1 MGLGIGLGIGLE
13 SCLTI
18 RHWLLIIAVQVL
30 TLVISLAEL
39 HAGIHGELV
48 LDEAFGFQQMS
59 DMPAPS
65 STPGESFVAQRYPDY
80 AAIEWQVRLQ
90 GLPDAG
96 AVLHE
101 NLRSADFVVSLPSE
115 ASPMLHWSQGSHA
128 EASDFR
134 PRVDPLA
141 MGQIRELESFG
152 GRSSDGVMPYF
163 NLASEGGGLI
173 VAIGWSGDWRASFES
188 LGKGRVRIIA
198 GLKRSRFKLPAGE
211 TLRLPSVL
219 LMAYQGTWLDGQN
232 QFRRLMLQHFTPTT
246 HPPLA
251 LMPVAA
257 SVHGMLAFNDTTAA
271 NLIDL
276 AREIAALNLPID
288 TFWLDAGWNEGG
300 FPGGQGNPQPDPVRF
315 PQGLAPVGQAA
326 RGGGLRFLAWFEPER
341 AMRGTWLHREHPDWL
356 LRPSETPE
364 ALRYQEHDGF
374 HLLDL
379 GNATARQWALTTISQ
394 QIRDAGVD
402 IYRQDFNEYP
412 AYFWQTGEAADQVG
426 LREVRYINGLYNF
439 LDELIRQNP
448 GLIIDSCASGGR
460 RLDFEM
466 MRRSVSLW
474 RSDSCWDDAAAPRN
488 MQAMTHGLSHWL
500 PLHGLGAVATD
511 DASLRSGMGACAS
524 FAINYRAPQAVE
536 SLRQHLDRYLP
547 LRALFTADFY
557 PLTLWSDNPAE
568 WLAFQFHDPTKAA
581 GVVQAFCGPS
591 GSAAPLRLKFRGL
604 VPGQKYAVTDWDSE
618 SAVTVLTGAELTDP
632 GLEIQPRVNTQQ
644 CRVFQYVPAPD

>member
-1 MGLGIGLGIGLE
+1 MALTR
-13 SCLTI
+13 SLTI
-18 RHWLLIIAVQVL
+18 WHRLLMFACLLPTL
-30 TLVISLAEL
+30 THSFADL
-39 HAGIHGELV
+39 HAGTPGELV
-48 LDEAFGFQQMS
+48 LDAAFRVRQMTE
-59 DMPAPS
+59 MPAPVVNPEVS
-65 STPGESFVAQRYPDY
+65 FSTHQYSEY

-90 GLPDAG
+90 GLPTTNPG
-96 AVLHE
+96 LHE
-101 NLRSADFVVSLPSE
+101 NLRSADFVVSFPSE
-115 ASPMLHWSQGSHA
+115 ASPILHWSQGSHA
-128 EASDFR
+128 EPSDFR
-134 PRVDPLA
+134 PRADPLA
-141 MGQIRELESFG
+141 IGQVRELESFG

-163 NLASEGGGLI
+163 NVASEGGGLI

-188 LGKGRVRIIA
+188 LGEGRVRIMA
-198 GLKRSRFKLPAGE
+198 GLKRSRFKLPVGE

-219 LMAYQGTWLDGQN
+219 VMAYQGTWLDGQN
-232 QFRRLMLQHFTPTT
+232 QFRRLMLEQFTPPG
-246 HPPLA
+246 HPPLL

-257 SVHGMLAFNDTTAA
+257 SVHGMLAFNDTTAS

-276 AREIAALNLPID
+276 AREIAALKLPID

-379 GNATARQWALTTISQ
+379 GNATARQWALATISQ

-412 AYFWQTGEAADQVG
+412 AYFWQTGEAADQLG
-426 LREVRYINGLYNF
+426 LREVRYINGLYDL

-474 RSDSCWDDAAAPRN
+474 RSDSCWDDRSSPRN
-488 MQAMTHGLSHWL
+488 MQAMTHGLSLWL
-500 PLHGLGAVATD
+500 PLHGLGAAAAD
-511 DASLRSGMGACAS
+511 DTSLRSGMGACAS
-524 FAINYRAPQAVE
+524 FAINYRDPLAVA
-536 SLRQHLDRYLP
+536 SLREHLDRYLP
-547 LRALFTADFY
+547 LRAIFTADFY
-557 PLTLWSDNPAE
+557 PLTPWSDNPAE
-568 WLAFQFHDPTKAA
+568 WLAFQFHDRTKGA

-591 GSAAPLRLKFRGL
+591 GSARPLRLKFRGL
-604 VPGQKYAVTDWDSE
+604 VPEQQYAVTDWDSE
-618 SAVTVLTGAELTDP
+618 SSVTVLTGAELADP
-632 GLEIQPRVNTQQ
+632 GLEIQPRVNAQQ
-644 CRVFQYVPAPD
+644 CRVFHYVPAPD

>member
-1 MGLGIGLGIGLE
+1 MALAR
-13 SCLTI
+13 SLTI
-18 RHWLLIIAVQVL
+18 WDRLLIFACLVPAL
-30 TLVISLAEL
+30 THSFADL
-39 HAGIHGELV
+39 HAGTPGELI
-48 LDEAFGFQQMS
+48 LDETFRLRQMTE
-59 DMPAPS
+59 MPAPAV
-65 STPGESFVAQRYPDY
+65 TPEVSFSAQQYPEY

-90 GLPDAG
+90 GLPVATSG
-96 AVLHE
+96 QQA
-101 NLRSADFVVSLPSE
+101 NLRSADFVVGFPSE
-115 ASPMLHWSQGSHA
+115 SSPILHWSQGSHA
-128 EASDFR
+128 EPSDFR
-134 PRVDPLA
+134 PWVDPLA
-141 MGQIRELESFG
+141 IGQVRELESFG

-188 LGKGRVRIIA
+188 LGQGRVRIIA
-198 GLKRSRFKLPAGE
+198 GLKRSRFKLPVGE

-219 LMAYQGTWLDGQN
+219 VMPYQGTWLDGQN
-232 QFRRLMLQHFTPTT
+232 QFRRLILNHFTPPG
-246 HPPLA
+246 HPPLS

-271 NLIDL
+271 NLIGL
-276 AREIAALNLPID
+276 AGEIAALQLPID

-426 LREVRYINGLYNF
+426 LREVRYINGLYDF

-474 RSDSCWDDAAAPRN
+474 RSDSCWDDRSSPRN
-488 MQAMTHGLSHWL
+488 MQAMTHGLSLWL
-500 PLHGLGAVATD
+500 PLHGLGAAAAD
-511 DASLRSGMGACAS
+511 DTSLRSGMGACAS
-524 FAINYRAPQAVE
+524 FAINYRDPLPVE
-536 SLRQHLDRYLP
+536 SLRQHLGRYLP
-547 LRALFTADFY
+547 LRAIFTADFY
-557 PLTLWSDNPAE
+557 PLTPWSDNPAE
-568 WLAFQFHDPTKAA
+568 WLAFQFHDPTRGA
-581 GVVQAFCGPS
+581 GLVQAFCGPS
-591 GSAAPLRLKFRGL
+591 GSAGPLRLKFRGL
-604 VPGQKYAVTDWDSE
+604 VPEQKYAVTDWDSE
-618 SAVTVLTGAELTDP
+618 SVVTVLTGAELADP
-632 GLEIQPRVNTQQ
+632 GLEIQPRVNAQE
-644 CRVFQYVPAPD
+644 CRVFHYVPAPN